1 MSIIQEITII
11 GEEYLKQN
19 SVLNLNIDTDKLR
32 PAIVDAQTL
41 NIQTILGTTLLTKI
55 LTDIDSNTL
64 SGNYQTLT
72 DDYII
77 PALVKWS
84 LYYATLDISFQ
95 MYNKGVMQ
103 RTSEFAQ
110 PSSIKDIQMLR
121 NEIKNNAEFLSQRL
135 NHYLCD
141 NSNLF
146 PEYNSTDDLES
157 QKTDIYDSGGFVF
170 KSKPNFPF
178 IRKAQNAK

>member
-19 SVLNLNIDTDKLR
+19 TVLNLQIDTDKLR
-32 PAIVDAQTL
+32 PAIVDAQTI
-41 NIQTILGTTLLTKI
+41 NIQSILGTDLLVKI
-55 LTDIDSNTL
+55 LTDIDNNNL
-64 SGNYQTLT
+64 INNYQLLT
-72 DDYII
+72 DNYII
-77 PALVKWS
+77 PAMLKWS

-110 PSSIKDIQMLR
+110 PSSIKDIQVLR

-141 NSNLF
+141 NSSLF
-146 PEYNSTDDLES
+146 PEYNSTNDLES
-157 QKTDIYDSGGFVF
+157 QKNNIYDSGGFVF
-170 KSKPNFPF
+170 KSRPNFPF
-178 IRKAQNAK
+178 IRKSINAK